1 MPISRG
7 ASCSATDILSGLNK
21 TYYKGLRETWMR
33 KILKAL
39 EKKKSRDDIA
49 ITISNNLPGFF
60 DRNKATAPAILIK
73 EYPKIEPMLYALENS
88 YRDHYIH
95 MFNVYLS
102 GSRIISQIIS
112 LGGNEEKS
120 IEDDFKLTEE
130 VFTGPLGKKPSP
142 WQPYSAIDRI
152 FYVWLLISTFHDLGI
167 VVEKIDKIRDS
178 LNEFLKNF
186 GVQLDPF
193 SVIYR
198 PIVNTKVDTYFK
210 MMARFYGIKIPTPIG
225 CEYNIV
231 NENDE
236 YLRLSLLKALEEQ
249 DHGVISSITLL
260 KVIQESFSF
269 QATDEKYDLTIE
281 KFHDYCESVLKN
293 DISRAA
299 MVIALH
305 NLDPIKYK
313 RLFPIDFQQNPLTF
327 LLVLCDELEEY
338 RRWFGTSIRP
348 IEKLTRFPIINI
360 KKIRNK
366 YKLTYQMYYQK
377 IPITNEKLAVR
388 EFNKRLLKEG
398 KKPIKK
404 FSEIIKRNWNF
415 TINKRLKS
423 KLILNKKSKLKLKI
437 TVYYDGRILINR
449 EIKTD

>member
-1 MPISRG
+1 MSTDRG
-7 ASCSATDILSGLNK
+7 ASCSSTDIINELNK
-21 TYYKGLRETWMR
+21 DYFIGPRKNWMR
-33 KILKAL
+33 NILKAL
-39 EKKKSRDDIA
+39 EKKISRDEIA
-49 ITISNNLPGFF
+49 IVISNNLPGFF
-60 DRNKATAPAILIK
+60 DRKKATAPAILIS
-73 EYPKIEPMLYALENS
+73 EYPKIEPMLYALEDS

-95 MFNVYLS
+95 TFNVYLS
-102 GSRIISQIIS
+102 GSRIISKIIS
-112 LGGNEEKS
+112 LGENEEKN
-120 IEDDFKLTEE
+120 IEDNFKITEE
-130 VFTGPLGKKPSP
+130 VFTGPLGNKPAP
-142 WQPYSAIDRI
+142 WQPFSAVDRI

-167 VVEKIDKIRDS
+167 VVEKIDKIRVS

-193 SVIYR
+193 SVVYR

-210 MMARFYGIKIPTPIG
+210 MMARFYGIKIPIPIG

-236 YLRLSLLKALEEQ
+236 YLRLSLLKALEDQ

-260 KVIQESFSF
+260 NVIQESFSF
-269 QATDEKYDLTIE
+269 QATDEKYDLNIE
-281 KFHDYCESVLKN
+281 KFHEYCKLILKN

-299 MVIALH
+299 MAIALH

-366 YKLTYQMYYQK
+366 YRLTYQMYYQK
-377 IPITNEKLAVR
+377 IPNTNEKLAVR
-388 EFNKRLLKEG
+388 EFNKMLIKKG
-398 KKPIKK
+398 KKPIKD
-404 FSEIIKRNWNF
+404 FFEIIKRNWNF
-415 TINKRLKS
+415 TINERLKN

-437 TVYYDGRILINR
+437 TVYYDERILINR
-449 EIKTD
+449 DIKTD